1 MKYFH
6 EIPKRWII
14 KLLPF
19 FAIFVMPHV
28 IREKNNKKRHET
40 IICLLQVK
48 FAFLVTSLPQ
58 FQSRFLKV
66 KIQKTGNNCFWF
78 WVQTIRIY
86 AIPIRFS
93 RTFIM
98 NYIFLLKQCGT
109 EERTK
114 DLVTYRSQ
122 FLRTTLRLV
131 FFQKVSALEGAAIMF
146 VSKTFEIRL
155 FGRQSR
161 D

>member
-1 MKYFH
+1 
-6 EIPKRWII
+6 
-14 KLLPF
+14 
-19 FAIFVMPHV
+19 
-28 IREKNNKKRHET
+28 
-40 IICLLQVK
+40 
-48 FAFLVTSLPQ
+48 
-58 FQSRFLKV
+58 
-66 KIQKTGNNCFWF
+66 
-78 WVQTIRIY
+78 
-86 AIPIRFS
+86 
-93 RTFIM
+93 M

-155 FGRQSR
+155 IGRQSR